1 MNYEEKRQVHLAISQ
16 LLADAGL
23 NKHTIREIVE
33 KEVYNKVDREV
44 KNAIQRLNETTYSGN
59 YIKERIQERITNN
72 YVTRDIIEASV
83 KEEIKNRIIKV
94 VLDKCNDAS
103 FENIKQSVDCE

>member
-1 MNYEEKRQVHLAISQ
+1 MNYEEKRQTYLAISQ

-23 NKHTIREIVE
+23 NQHTIREMVE

-59 YIKERIQERITNN
+59 FIEHELRKRIGND
-72 YVTRDIIEASV
+72 YVTRNVIETAV
-83 KEEIKNRIIKV
+83 KEELGNRIIKV
-94 VLDKCNDAS
+94 VLDKC
-103 FENIKQSVDCE
+103 E